1 MKEEINLENPIFTF
15 YVKVGGLSRQS
26 AQQAIAEMENMVS
39 IYSNITCWIIPIE
52 SGDSRVECVY
62 DGKSKIRNE
71 ELSKLITEINKR
83 VDILSNSSN
92 FDEFKMNIRDWKLGE
107 FLDETI

>member
-15 YVKVGGLSRQS
+15 YVHVGGLSRQS
-26 AQQAIAEMENMVS
+26 AQQAIAEMKNMVS
-39 IYSNITCWIIPIE
+39 IYSNITCWIIPVE
-52 SGDSRVECVY
+52 GDSRVECVY

-83 VDILSNSSN
+83 VDVLSNSSN
-92 FDEFKMNIRDWKLGE
+92 FDEFNIRDWKLGE
-107 FLDETI
+107 ILDETI